1 MIPIIKN
8 NNNNILFE
16 ISNKKYIPVSNQLIH
31 QLKPQISTTKQL
43 HYNQWLHKFNH
54 EIDSIINEY
63 IEFLNYITTQK
74 NLVYSLNINEFNS
87 QLKKIIY
94 NNSFNRFKYYQEL
107 I

>member
-8 NNNNILFE
+8 NNKILFE
-16 ISNKKYIPVSNQLIH
+16 ISNKNKCIQNQLIP
-31 QLKPQISTTKQL
+31 QIKPQISTTKQL